1 MQIRDHIFG
10 SSLGARSDAKKILVI
25 ITDGASDDSHLY
37 SAVTKRADGMKVIRF
52 AIGVGDAFNSG
63 SSGRKELETMASKPV
78 SDYVFSVTRFDF
90 LSQLLKQL
98 EEKIFAIEGVGDVE
112 TSFEM
117 ELASAGL
124 SAHLSKDDLMLG
136 APGAY
141 EWRGAVIH
149 KTPRAM
155 VVGKKTPMSLEDK
168 DGYLGYSVTTVQRGR
183 RKSVVSG
190 APRWQHQGRVFLF
203 DIHATSGKITVNQ
216 RFTSFQ
222 LGSYF
227 GAEVCDVDLDG
238 DGNTDLL
245 LVSAPL
251 FHKQGDEGRVYI
263 YTPQPNGS
271 WMYRKILEG
280 DSGEIW
286 SRFGSA
292 LAELADLDGDG
303 LREVAVGA
311 PHEGDHSGAV
321 YIFRGR
327 PGELETT
334 PIQRITSSTAGPSF
348 KFFGRSLYGKL
359 DQTGDELPDVAV
371 GTQDSAVLLR
381 SRPVVSIKATMT
393 FTPEK
398 IPLVEIRCSST
409 ADANSNII
417 QMEICF
423 ETTAVNFR
431 PSSKLISFTY
441 VVDLESK
448 RRTARATL
456 AGGARRRE
464 EFLTDVPYKHCPTQ
478 QIMLNCKEKDVV
490 NPIIITVDFFLP
502 KKAHTPLPNPQLIM
516 NYQLRQR
523 IISKFNFERDCG
535 VDNVCIPDLSITAQ
549 PTTDPLIL
557 GHDPVLSVNFTI
569 TNKGEDSFFTVL
581 SLVYPSLF
589 YFKESDD
596 GIKCGIPEKDAAKE
610 LVTLMCDVNYPV
622 FKKSTKFLFKVEFEV
637 GVIKDSLP
645 SIAIHAKVNSDDE
658 LPKTLMDNDVIAVA
672 RVLYAINTVLKGN
685 VQSYKSLN
693 RTEKNNQILWFYFQV
708 DNQGQ
713 LVKNL
718 SLEITIP
725 CAFEGQNFL
734 TFDTPQFS
742 HPVSCETKQLEAPG
756 KSQVAG
762 PWDATNT
769 ASSHWKCHITSLKRR
784 ETAHVTLK
792 GNLIV
797 KTLTGL
803 NVEKVKMKSEAHL
816 RFDTSVFKQ
825 VSDKMAQYNNLIL
838 STDFIYLE
846 MTSYIPIMVG
856 ASVGGLL
863 LLLIISAILYKVG
876 FFKRNYKDKMA
887 GEVGAANTD
896 DVVSTIQSTVNLPEG
911 GQ

>member
-1 MQIRDHIFG
+1 
-10 SSLGARSDAKKILVI
+10 
-25 ITDGASDDSHLY
+25 
-37 SAVTKRADGMKVIRF
+37 
-52 AIGVGDAFNSG
+52 
-63 SSGRKELETMASKPV
+63 
-78 SDYVFSVTRFDF
+78 
-90 LSQLLKQL
+90 
-98 EEKIFAIEGVGDVE
+98 
-112 TSFEM
+112 
-117 ELASAGL
+117 
-124 SAHLSKDDLMLG
+124 
-136 APGAY
+136 
-141 EWRGAVIH
+141 
-149 KTPRAM
+149 
-155 VVGKKTPMSLEDK
+155 
-168 DGYLGYSVTTVQRGR
+168 
-183 RKSVVSG
+183 
-190 APRWQHQGRVFLF
+190 
-203 DIHATSGKITVNQ
+203 
-216 RFTSFQ
+216 
-222 LGSYF
+222 
-227 GAEVCDVDLDG
+227 
-238 DGNTDLL
+238 
-245 LVSAPL
+245 
-251 FHKQGDEGRVYI
+251 
-263 YTPQPNGS
+263 
-271 WMYRKILEG
+271 
-280 DSGEIW
+280 
-286 SRFGSA
+286 
-292 LAELADLDGDG
+292 
-303 LREVAVGA
+303 
-311 PHEGDHSGAV
+311 
-321 YIFRGR
+321 
-327 PGELETT
+327 
-334 PIQRITSSTAGPSF
+334 
-348 KFFGRSLYGKL
+348 
-359 DQTGDELPDVAV
+359 
-371 GTQDSAVLLR
+371 
-381 SRPVVSIKATMT
+381 
-393 FTPEK
+393 
-398 IPLVEIRCSST
+398 
-409 ADANSNII
+409 
-417 QMEICF
+417 
-423 ETTAVNFR
+423 
-431 PSSKLISFTY
+431 
-441 VVDLESK
+441 
-448 RRTARATL
+448 
-456 AGGARRRE
+456 
-464 EFLTDVPYKHCPTQ
+464 
-478 QIMLNCKEKDVV
+478 MLNCKEKDVV

-523 IISKFNFERDCG
+523 IISKLNFEKDCG

-622 FKKSTKFLFKVEFEV
+622 FKKSTKFLFKVQFEV

-685 VQSYKSLN
+685 VQSYKPLN

-734 TFDTPQFS
+734 TFDTPQLS

-756 KSQVAG
+756 KGQVAG

-784 ETAHVTLK
+784 ETARVTLK

-838 STDFIYLE
+838 STDFIFLE
-846 MTSYIPIMVG
+846 MTNYIPIMVG
-856 ASVGGLL
+856 TSVGGLL

-887 GEVGAANTD
+887 GDVGAANTD
-896 DVVSTIQSTVNLPEG
+896 DVVSTTQSTVNLPEG